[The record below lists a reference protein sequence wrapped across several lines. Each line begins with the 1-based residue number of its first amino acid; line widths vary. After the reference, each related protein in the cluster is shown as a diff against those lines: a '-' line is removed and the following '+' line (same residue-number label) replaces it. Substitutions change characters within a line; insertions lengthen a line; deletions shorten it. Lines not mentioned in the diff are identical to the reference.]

1 MSECEQY
8 IKDVFEKRTNPDP
21 EIAKALNQCISQFSS
36 DDLKIL
42 EGTVK
47 DNF

>member
-1 MSECEQY
+1 MSEWEQY
-8 IKDVFEKRTNPDP
+8 IKDVIEKRTNPDP